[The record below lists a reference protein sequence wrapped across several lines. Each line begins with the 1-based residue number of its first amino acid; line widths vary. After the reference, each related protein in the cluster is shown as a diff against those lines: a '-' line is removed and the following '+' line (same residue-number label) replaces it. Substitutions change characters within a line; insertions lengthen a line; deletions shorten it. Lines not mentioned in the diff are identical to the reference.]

1 MLRSFGLAG
10 MMTLALF
17 SSAQVS
23 PAKAFDVVNHDYGGR
38 VEPYAAR
45 LARAQARGE
54 PVRIG
59 PVECDSSCTLYL
71 AAKRSCVSPGAVFGF
86 HAPWVGGPGGGVVD
100 QHMTA
105 VFASAYKPT
114 LRRIFLNHVRA
125 SAGQTPGPLLKITGA
140 QLAGLG
146 YRLCGE

>member
-10 MMTLALF
+10 LMTLVLF
-17 SSAQVS
+17 SA
-23 PAKAFDVVNHDYGGR
+23 PASAFDVVNSDYGGR

-45 LARAQARGE
+45 LAQAEARGE

-86 HAPWVGGPGGGVVD
+86 HAPWVGTPSSGVVD
-100 QHMTA
+100 PQMTA
-105 VFASAYKPT
+105 VFASAYKPP
-114 LRRIFLNHVRA
+114 LRRVFLNHVRA
-125 SAGQTPGPLLKITGA
+125 TRGMVPGPLLRMTGA
-140 QLAGLG
+140 QLAAYG
-146 YRLCGE
+146 YRLCPY